1 MKRLTSIAVLLIIAA
16 ITVRGQQSVNINLT
30 VPDTLGGCMPNRFTA
45 KVKSQ
50 GAKFTITPQLMMGA
64 NVASCTD
71 IGLYIITDSI
81 SGNVVNM
88 GYDTITKKWSAEILD
103 TDTVTIIYRVAISC
117 SNIPQNSDS
126 INNIKLKQIFSD
138 ENNIYTYT
146 VNPLSS
152 TNEIIRS
159 LLLPLIIDR
168 SPATWQTSY
177 GEMVDIYYYYY
188 NGGSANA
195 RIRFTFK
202 DDSLHYCGVLQ
213 QQSLMYRN
221 GNTNY
226 VSYVSGDTTGII
238 LKANDTLVF
247 RSRNIVASCLTQC
260 SNGRVQFSW
269 SCDTALP
276 ATDYFCK
283 SCKVSAVPT
292 YYSLQSNNQP
302 DVGYTRVMPATLP
315 DMSCMN
321 DSVHWRYVI
330 TNTGVG
336 ALDTLSIT
344 FKALLA
350 YTFQNLSLID
360 TGTFEVRAIN
370 CTNCNLKVNKLINQ
384 NNLCSTVV
392 PVSLQQAVIQT
403 DDFGKTDTL
412 VIDFTTYRCVQ
423 DTAVLLNTGKYYD
436 RWEFESKAGVC
447 GISKQVN
454 HSITNNPLLPDA
466 DINQQLIFV
475 PLVSDLSVPPGMNT
489 IWGDST
495 TMEIEMKGMMG
506 DDYDYTLL
514 HCPGGATGCIAD
526 GWIRATVHCEQ
537 NLTVPTLATGL
548 RLRWLNPAT
557 NQYVYKAP
565 DFYHTP
571 NDSGLCVA
579 SDYYYYFDLSDTL
592 MRLMLDSGVCEFT
605 LRACC
610 NGDIARTPYS
620 VTFHLLADPSGNC
633 NSLSMTNGQVQCAG
647 AGCAWLPLSV
657 KGGSIAVHCPGCKR
671 TGPISFRYVME
682 RTSLGLEDTDNDGIA
697 DTSAQVIDQTS
708 QWYQTYGNRLRLNMS
723 SYGDQ
728 LRDRLVAHTQ
738 EGDPSNGGYDMN
750 MLNQKG
756 AYLKYMQVSRTI
768 PSAFDTMKLTVT
780 GFTLYIDKPNA
791 TQTSCINCSDF
802 NVGGNYRTQHII
814 NVSGNNLYHFL
825 DTIISH
831 NSFLFTFS
839 AYDSAGAVYGNLFDY
854 NYINSYY
861 TDTIDTLKNFFE
873 GQRYRLEV
881 TYSECGS
888 FEAPNSI
895 NLSVDDYLHQKLIS
909 NNLWL
914 SGKKQSYDAFDMN
927 LSAPND
933 ITDVELH
940 GWTFDINNN
949 SLLQIN
955 QQFADSFIFICE
967 NFSGYHYVFSQEGYN
982 TTSITSDTSCRRL
995 VTLTALLQS
1004 AGGEA
1009 DLYPYEYRLP
1019 AYSPQSYTINIPQGY
1034 HTVPGSGWMRYLS
1047 YTGLHG
1053 QTPEFRPWI
1062 PVSIPSGGGA
1072 IQIQDSN
1079 TGQAVCWN
1087 EDKYPAPQN
1096 DNSQY
1101 AGGYKMYK
1109 YIVFEI
1115 EPDNCPSDSVNI
1127 YADSVNIAF
1136 HASDYGCYP
1145 TTACD
1150 TVFSKN
1156 MQQNYLFPARPN
1168 LSALLNPGNVTA
1180 TGHQV
1185 CMNLEFSNKQQSV
1198 INYADASNVYVI
1210 VPGAPYLTN
1219 WSYSVGN
1226 GAVQPVINGV
1236 VPVLNNLPFNS
1247 VVNVQLCA
1255 DYDSC
1260 ITDTVKTF
1268 MLQYGW
1274 NCEGYPAA
1282 STQVPDSVCYAD
1294 SIEVNF
1300 KPEHEQLSY
1309 SFKEHDSTYTLCRN
1323 FEVSMT
1329 VNNAGLGAVYP
1340 LQVFVDSL
1348 VSSLQVQSVIISN
1361 CSTQASDTLMVSGT
1375 NTWSITGANMAS
1387 IGFADSSLAAE
1398 CMLVRVILNPTCA
1411 YRNVN
1416 ILPNLVVIMQNLCND
1431 TIVQTANRIHSFT
1444 GQSTSDTIV
1453 WNGQSNCT
1461 DCWSI
1466 TKTAD
1471 ADTATAVTDTVTYTI
1486 TVCNNSA
1493 NAQTGV
1499 LSDMMQGGFVV
1510 TATTLAGSVTLNPM
1524 QCDTFTVSGYFTQ
1537 YGSCF
1542 YNVAT
1547 VTSPANTTWQDS
1559 VCVEVVSPCAN
1570 IPNSITLADSSFSLP
1585 MNSNYSN
1592 TTFVVQGRFYINDNL
1607 TLINCHIYT
1616 YPAAQIIVL
1625 SGGTFSLYGTT
1636 VEACTQMWQGIQL
1649 RKNSTLIMSEN
1660 SIVRDAEN
1668 GITALHGSAYQLKD
1682 SRVIDC
1688 VRSIYVPQQSGMNNV
1703 QAAVDGCKFGL
1714 YASTFKP
1721 DYAGQPA
1728 HESLPRACIEVYDV
1742 VMTIEG
1748 KANRNEFYNSNWG
1761 IYAHRSYVVVSNC
1774 KFNNMRKGG
1783 PAYGNATHKGAAL
1796 VAESTSPASAG
1807 KLTVLPLYNHDITID
1822 TCQWGV
1828 YTEWTNATVTNVSM
1842 RNVNLSGVFNI
1853 RCNDAVMSTTI
1864 SNCDIEAAKT
1874 GIQWQNSEKGIMKA
1888 VNNRIKVWSGGN
1900 AVGIKLISTGTNT
1913 GNYQIT
1919 GNTIEAT
1926 NGSGITASSAKNVNV
1941 INNTIKLSGNTN
1953 NGVSIAGCDSSQV
1966 SCNAVSGRY
1975 PVFGYQN
1982 KGISI
1987 SHSTANFM
1995 NCNNVDSTYLGVYFE
2010 GVCTGTRIRG
2020 TEMKNHFEGL
2030 RLFSNAVIDTQAHAG
2045 NLWVGS
2051 FNNYGANNLNY
2062 VPSTNL
2068 LQSAFLIDYSYGG
2081 VYIPTVPVNN
2091 AGWIIPQTGNEFDC
2105 SGYLTCMD
2113 VTHETIAATALQL
2126 TIAEDSLETA
2136 EFTDESKIM
2145 ARNYLYKDI
2154 KNNDSLVNSNY
2165 SLNAFLAANE
2175 NMVTGKLYDVSN
2187 GINLANSISETEIH
2201 DLMAMDNFTDNII
2214 QSITSLDSIAAA
2226 DSTINLIDQR
2236 EILMQQLNTV
2246 IQDKQNLMYMLNTAT
2261 QQALSNVQV
2270 ANSSIITNN
2279 APDEYE
2285 QIMNDVEIEYEIG
2298 GMAALQNKC
2307 SQVFD
2312 IAVQCPHIGG
2322 KAVYKA
2328 RSYVA
2333 LMNDTIEYDDVTVC
2347 AQAGFRKSAETRNTK
2362 EEIKG
2367 NIKIVPNPTNE
2378 KITVTISDDMNGMC
2392 EIQFNDVVGKSVLLK
2407 ELDCNQKTHTLN
2419 IKLLSE
2425 GIYTVKVNQSNHV
2438 SEQFK
2443 LIIVR

>member
-16 ITVRGQQSVNINLT
+16 ITVKGQQSVNINLT

-81 SGNVVNM
+81 SGNVTNM

-202 DDSLHYCGVLQ
+202 DDTAHYCGVLQ

-247 RSRNIVASCLTQC
+247 RSRNIVAACLTQC
-260 SNGRVQFSW
+260 NNSRVQFSW

-302 DVGYTRVMPATLP
+302 DIGYTRVMPATLP

-403 DDFGKTDTL
+403 DDFRKTDTL

-495 TMEIEMKGMMG
+495 TMEIEMNGMMG

-526 GWIRATVHCEQ
+526 GWLRATVHCEQ

-1499 LSDMMQGGFVV
+1499 LSDIMQGGFVV

-1570 IPNSITLADSSFSLP
+1570 TDTTFADST
-1585 MNSNYSN
+1585 YSDKN
-1592 TTFVVQGRFYINDNL
+1592 VIANKSILIAGSYYINDSL
-1607 TLINCHIYT
+1607 TLNNCSVYVN
-1616 YPAAQIIVL
+1616 PGVQITVL
-1625 SGGTFSLYGTT
+1625 PGATFITNNTTIQSCDTMWRGITVKGDARLRMYNNTKLY
-1636 VEACTQMWQGIQL
+1636 
-1649 RKNSTLIMSEN
+1649 
-1660 SIVRDAEN
+1660 DAN
-1668 GITALHGSAYQLKD
+1668 DGITAAIGATVTVD
-1682 SRVIDC
+1682 SSGIFDC
-1688 VRSIYVPQQSGMNNV
+1688 VRGIFAPPATSGFINTSIKVARSS
-1703 QAAVDGCKFGL
+1703 FGKL
-1714 YASTFKP
+1714 STNFKP
-1721 DYAGQPA
+1721 DYISQPA
-1728 HESLPRACIEVYDV
+1728 HGNLPRAGIEVNNVTMILGGDS
-1742 VMTIEG
+1742 G
-1748 KANRNEFYNSNWG
+1748 KVNEFYKMSSGIIAHNS
-1761 IYAHRSYVVVSNC
+1761 ILTVKRS
-1774 KFNNMRKGG
+1774 KFYDLSPDASYPVQYRGT
-1783 PAYGNATHKGAAL
+1783 AIAADATN
-1796 VAESTSPASAG
+1796 TNSA
-1807 KLTVLPLYNHDITID
+1807 KLTVLPEVLAYNTVDNCTRGI
-1822 TCQWGV
+1822 
-1828 YTEWTNATVTNVSM
+1828 YTRRVAFNINYIHLL
-1842 RNVNLSGVFNI
+1842 NVNTAMYSEAAPWLSTNSV
-1853 RCNDAVMSTTI
+1853 
-1864 SNCDIEAAKT
+1864 SNC
-1874 GIQWQNSEKGIMKA
+1874 
-1888 VNNRIKVWSGGN
+1888 V
-1900 AVGIKLISTGTNT
+1900 
-1913 GNYQIT
+1913 
-1919 GNTIEAT
+1919 
-1926 NGSGITASSAKNVNV
+1926 ITASNHGLLFVANPLARFV
-1941 INNTIKLSGNTN
+1941 IADYNTITIKGIINPNATIKPAYYAIQMRETFFGNVRYSATGNFINMTNAHVGIYSGFLTRASIKHNNIRFSGNATGISVQSNNHSSISCNTINGDYSSGASNSKGINVGNASASSIIYCNSVDSLHRGIYFGGANPGTYLKGTEFNHHLNGLYLNTSANIGWQPLNGNRWNNITWSFQAENANTN
-1953 NGVSIAGCDSSQV
+1953 N
-1966 SCNAVSGRY
+1966 Y
-1975 PVFGYQN
+1975 
-1982 KGISI
+1982 
-1987 SHSTANFM
+1987 
-1995 NCNNVDSTYLGVYFE
+1995 
-2010 GVCTGTRIRG
+2010 
-2020 TEMKNHFEGL
+2020 
-2030 RLFSNAVIDTQAHAG
+2030 
-2045 NLWVGS
+2045 
-2051 FNNYGANNLNY
+2051 
-2062 VPSTNL
+2062 
-2068 LQSAFLIDYSYGG
+2068 
-2081 VYIPTVPVNN
+2081 
-2091 AGWIIPQTGNEFDC
+2091 
-2105 SGYLTCMD
+2105 
-2113 VTHETIAATALQL
+2113 
-2126 TIAEDSLETA
+2126 
-2136 EFTDESKIM
+2136 
-2145 ARNYLYKDI
+2145 
-2154 KNNDSLVNSNY
+2154 
-2165 SLNAFLAANE
+2165 
-2175 NMVTGKLYDVSN
+2175 
-2187 GINLANSISETEIH
+2187 
-2201 DLMAMDNFTDNII
+2201 
-2214 QSITSLDSIAAA
+2214 ITSLFFVDSNSIPIYKANNNIPGWSGWFRHTSGGSFQCSNSLVCSTPPPALTASELEEMIANGTLESVDYVEENLAIAEEYLYRKLEEDSTLMLQDSVYVQFMLENSDGAVGYLFDTESYLRATSYADSNYTNLIDSAYNQITQLNDSIVWLEEHQPPNWEYLREQYIN
-2226 DSTINLIDQR
+2226 TINLINQTIQNINIQR
-2236 EILMQQLNTV
+2236 EAMLSGNLANAELINDIVIPENLPQENTQYMNEIEMQWQESGYDKQIIIDNYIGIFAIASQCPYAGGPAVERARAYIALLNDTVFYEDDNVCLQNGIYRHADETITAITNEIRTINISPNPANDIVSISLIGQFDGLCNVQIKNTLGAIVLEKQFNCKNSITEISISKITSGFYYVSVNVTNSNTV
-2246 IQDKQNLMYMLNTAT
+2246 
-2261 QQALSNVQV
+2261 
-2270 ANSSIITNN
+2270 N
-2279 APDEYE
+2279 A
-2285 QIMNDVEIEYEIG
+2285 
-2298 GMAALQNKC
+2298 
-2307 SQVFD
+2307 
-2312 IAVQCPHIGG
+2312 
-2322 KAVYKA
+2322 
-2328 RSYVA
+2328 
-2333 LMNDTIEYDDVTVC
+2333 
-2347 AQAGFRKSAETRNTK
+2347 
-2362 EEIKG
+2362 
-2367 NIKIVPNPTNE
+2367 
-2378 KITVTISDDMNGMC
+2378 
-2392 EIQFNDVVGKSVLLK
+2392 
-2407 ELDCNQKTHTLN
+2407 
-2419 IKLLSE
+2419 
-2425 GIYTVKVNQSNHV
+2425 
-2438 SEQFK
+2438 K
-2443 LIIVR
+2443 LIINR

>member
-16 ITVRGQQSVNINLT
+16 ITVKGQQSVNINLT

-202 DDSLHYCGVLQ
+202 DDTAHYCGVLQ

-247 RSRNIVASCLTQC
+247 RSRNIVAACLTQC
-260 SNGRVQFSW
+260 NNSRVQFSW

-302 DVGYTRVMPATLP
+302 DIGYTRVMPATLP

-403 DDFGKTDTL
+403 DDFRKTDTL

-495 TMEIEMKGMMG
+495 TMEIEMNGMMG

-526 GWIRATVHCEQ
+526 GWLRATVHCEQ

-1570 IPNSITLADSSFSLP
+1570 TDTTFADST
-1585 MNSNYSN
+1585 YSDKN
-1592 TTFVVQGRFYINDNL
+1592 VIANKSILIAGSYYINDSL
-1607 TLINCHIYT
+1607 TLNNCSVYVN
-1616 YPAAQIIVL
+1616 PGVQITVL
-1625 SGGTFSLYGTT
+1625 PGATFITNNTTIQSCDTMWRGITVKGDARLRMYNNTKLY
-1636 VEACTQMWQGIQL
+1636 
-1649 RKNSTLIMSEN
+1649 
-1660 SIVRDAEN
+1660 DAN
-1668 GITALHGSAYQLKD
+1668 DGITAAIGATVTVD
-1682 SRVIDC
+1682 SSGIFDC
-1688 VRSIYVPQQSGMNNV
+1688 VRGIFAPPATSGFINTSIKVARSS
-1703 QAAVDGCKFGL
+1703 FGKL
-1714 YASTFKP
+1714 STNFKP
-1721 DYAGQPA
+1721 DYISQPA
-1728 HESLPRACIEVYDV
+1728 HGNLPRAGIEVNNVTMILGGDS
-1742 VMTIEG
+1742 G
-1748 KANRNEFYNSNWG
+1748 KVNEFYKMSSGIIAHNS
-1761 IYAHRSYVVVSNC
+1761 ILTVKRS
-1774 KFNNMRKGG
+1774 KFYDLSPDASYPVQYRGT
-1783 PAYGNATHKGAAL
+1783 AIAADATN
-1796 VAESTSPASAG
+1796 TNSA
-1807 KLTVLPLYNHDITID
+1807 KLTVLPEVLAYNTVDNCTRGI
-1822 TCQWGV
+1822 
-1828 YTEWTNATVTNVSM
+1828 YTRRVAFNINYIHLL
-1842 RNVNLSGVFNI
+1842 NVNTAMYSEAAPWLSTNSV
-1853 RCNDAVMSTTI
+1853 
-1864 SNCDIEAAKT
+1864 SNC
-1874 GIQWQNSEKGIMKA
+1874 
-1888 VNNRIKVWSGGN
+1888 V
-1900 AVGIKLISTGTNT
+1900 
-1913 GNYQIT
+1913 
-1919 GNTIEAT
+1919 
-1926 NGSGITASSAKNVNV
+1926 ITASNHGLLFVANPLARFV
-1941 INNTIKLSGNTN
+1941 IADYNTITIKGIINPNATIKPAYYAIQMRETFFGNVRYSATGNFINMTNAHVGIYSGFLTRASIKHNNIRFSGNATGISVQSNNHSSISCNTINGDYSSGASNSKGINVGNASASSIIYCNSVDSLHRGIYFGGANPGTYLKGTEFNHHLNGLYLNTSANIGWQPLNGNRWNNITWSFQAENANTN
-1953 NGVSIAGCDSSQV
+1953 N
-1966 SCNAVSGRY
+1966 Y
-1975 PVFGYQN
+1975 
-1982 KGISI
+1982 
-1987 SHSTANFM
+1987 
-1995 NCNNVDSTYLGVYFE
+1995 
-2010 GVCTGTRIRG
+2010 
-2020 TEMKNHFEGL
+2020 
-2030 RLFSNAVIDTQAHAG
+2030 
-2045 NLWVGS
+2045 
-2051 FNNYGANNLNY
+2051 
-2062 VPSTNL
+2062 
-2068 LQSAFLIDYSYGG
+2068 
-2081 VYIPTVPVNN
+2081 
-2091 AGWIIPQTGNEFDC
+2091 
-2105 SGYLTCMD
+2105 
-2113 VTHETIAATALQL
+2113 
-2126 TIAEDSLETA
+2126 
-2136 EFTDESKIM
+2136 
-2145 ARNYLYKDI
+2145 
-2154 KNNDSLVNSNY
+2154 
-2165 SLNAFLAANE
+2165 
-2175 NMVTGKLYDVSN
+2175 
-2187 GINLANSISETEIH
+2187 
-2201 DLMAMDNFTDNII
+2201 
-2214 QSITSLDSIAAA
+2214 ITSLFFVDSNSIPIYKANNNIPGWSGWFRHTSGGSFQCSNSLVCSTPPPALTASELEEMIANGTLESVDYVEENLAIAEEYLYRKLEEDSTLMLQDSVYVQFMLENSDGAVGYLFDTESYLRATSYADSNYTNLIDSAYNQITQLNDSIVWLEEHQPPNWEYLREQYIN
-2226 DSTINLIDQR
+2226 TINLINQTIQNINIQR
-2236 EILMQQLNTV
+2236 EAMLSGNLANAELINDIVIPENLPQENTQYMNEIEMQWQESGYDKQIIIDNYIGIFAIASQCPYAGGPAVERARAYIALLNDTVFYEDDNVCLQNGIYRHADETITAITNEIRTINISPNPANDIVSISLIGQFDGLCNVQIKNTLGAIVLEKQFNCKNSITEISISKITSGFYYVSVNVTNSNTV
-2246 IQDKQNLMYMLNTAT
+2246 
-2261 QQALSNVQV
+2261 
-2270 ANSSIITNN
+2270 N
-2279 APDEYE
+2279 A
-2285 QIMNDVEIEYEIG
+2285 
-2298 GMAALQNKC
+2298 
-2307 SQVFD
+2307 
-2312 IAVQCPHIGG
+2312 
-2322 KAVYKA
+2322 
-2328 RSYVA
+2328 
-2333 LMNDTIEYDDVTVC
+2333 
-2347 AQAGFRKSAETRNTK
+2347 
-2362 EEIKG
+2362 
-2367 NIKIVPNPTNE
+2367 
-2378 KITVTISDDMNGMC
+2378 
-2392 EIQFNDVVGKSVLLK
+2392 
-2407 ELDCNQKTHTLN
+2407 
-2419 IKLLSE
+2419 
-2425 GIYTVKVNQSNHV
+2425 
-2438 SEQFK
+2438 K
-2443 LIIVR
+2443 LIINR

>member
-1 MKRLTSIAVLLIIAA
+1 
-16 ITVRGQQSVNINLT
+16 
-30 VPDTLGGCMPNRFTA
+30 
-45 KVKSQ
+45 
-50 GAKFTITPQLMMGA
+50 
-64 NVASCTD
+64 
-71 IGLYIITDSI
+71 
-81 SGNVVNM
+81 
-88 GYDTITKKWSAEILD
+88 
-103 TDTVTIIYRVAISC
+103 
-117 SNIPQNSDS
+117 
-126 INNIKLKQIFSD
+126 
-138 ENNIYTYT
+138 
-146 VNPLSS
+146 
-152 TNEIIRS
+152 
-159 LLLPLIIDR
+159 
-168 SPATWQTSY
+168 
-177 GEMVDIYYYYY
+177 
-188 NGGSANA
+188 
-195 RIRFTFK
+195 
-202 DDSLHYCGVLQ
+202 
-213 QQSLMYRN
+213 
-221 GNTNY
+221 
-226 VSYVSGDTTGII
+226 
-238 LKANDTLVF
+238 
-247 RSRNIVASCLTQC
+247 
-260 SNGRVQFSW
+260 
-269 SCDTALP
+269 
-276 ATDYFCK
+276 
-283 SCKVSAVPT
+283 
-292 YYSLQSNNQP
+292 
-302 DVGYTRVMPATLP
+302 
-315 DMSCMN
+315 
-321 DSVHWRYVI
+321 
-330 TNTGVG
+330 
-336 ALDTLSIT
+336 
-344 FKALLA
+344 
-350 YTFQNLSLID
+350 
-360 TGTFEVRAIN
+360 
-370 CTNCNLKVNKLINQ
+370 
-384 NNLCSTVV
+384 
-392 PVSLQQAVIQT
+392 
-403 DDFGKTDTL
+403 
-412 VIDFTTYRCVQ
+412 
-423 DTAVLLNTGKYYD
+423 
-436 RWEFESKAGVC
+436 
-447 GISKQVN
+447 
-454 HSITNNPLLPDA
+454 
-466 DINQQLIFV
+466 
-475 PLVSDLSVPPGMNT
+475 
-489 IWGDST
+489 
-495 TMEIEMKGMMG
+495 
-506 DDYDYTLL
+506 
-514 HCPGGATGCIAD
+514 
-526 GWIRATVHCEQ
+526 
-537 NLTVPTLATGL
+537 
-548 RLRWLNPAT
+548 
-557 NQYVYKAP
+557 
-565 DFYHTP
+565 
-571 NDSGLCVA
+571 
-579 SDYYYYFDLSDTL
+579 
-592 MRLMLDSGVCEFT
+592 
-605 LRACC
+605 
-610 NGDIARTPYS
+610 
-620 VTFHLLADPSGNC
+620 
-633 NSLSMTNGQVQCAG
+633 
-647 AGCAWLPLSV
+647 
-657 KGGSIAVHCPGCKR
+657 
-671 TGPISFRYVME
+671 
-682 RTSLGLEDTDNDGIA
+682 
-697 DTSAQVIDQTS
+697 
-708 QWYQTYGNRLRLNMS
+708 
-723 SYGDQ
+723 
-728 LRDRLVAHTQ
+728 
-738 EGDPSNGGYDMN
+738 
-750 MLNQKG
+750 
-756 AYLKYMQVSRTI
+756 
-768 PSAFDTMKLTVT
+768 
-780 GFTLYIDKPNA
+780 
-791 TQTSCINCSDF
+791 
-802 NVGGNYRTQHII
+802 
-814 NVSGNNLYHFL
+814 
-825 DTIISH
+825 
-831 NSFLFTFS
+831 
-839 AYDSAGAVYGNLFDY
+839 
-854 NYINSYY
+854 
-861 TDTIDTLKNFFE
+861 
-873 GQRYRLEV
+873 
-881 TYSECGS
+881 
-888 FEAPNSI
+888 
-895 NLSVDDYLHQKLIS
+895 
-909 NNLWL
+909 
-914 SGKKQSYDAFDMN
+914 
-927 LSAPND
+927 
-933 ITDVELH
+933 
-940 GWTFDINNN
+940 
-949 SLLQIN
+949 
-955 QQFADSFIFICE
+955 
-967 NFSGYHYVFSQEGYN
+967 
-982 TTSITSDTSCRRL
+982 
-995 VTLTALLQS
+995 
-1004 AGGEA
+1004 
-1009 DLYPYEYRLP
+1009 
-1019 AYSPQSYTINIPQGY
+1019 
-1034 HTVPGSGWMRYLS
+1034 
-1047 YTGLHG
+1047 
-1053 QTPEFRPWI
+1053 
-1062 PVSIPSGGGA
+1062 
-1072 IQIQDSN
+1072 
-1079 TGQAVCWN
+1079 
-1087 EDKYPAPQN
+1087 
-1096 DNSQY
+1096 
-1101 AGGYKMYK
+1101 
-1109 YIVFEI
+1109 
-1115 EPDNCPSDSVNI
+1115 
-1127 YADSVNIAF
+1127 
-1136 HASDYGCYP
+1136 
-1145 TTACD
+1145 
-1150 TVFSKN
+1150 
-1156 MQQNYLFPARPN
+1156 
-1168 LSALLNPGNVTA
+1168 
-1180 TGHQV
+1180 
-1185 CMNLEFSNKQQSV
+1185 
-1198 INYADASNVYVI
+1198 
-1210 VPGAPYLTN
+1210 
-1219 WSYSVGN
+1219 
-1226 GAVQPVINGV
+1226 
-1236 VPVLNNLPFNS
+1236 
-1247 VVNVQLCA
+1247 
-1255 DYDSC
+1255 
-1260 ITDTVKTF
+1260 
-1268 MLQYGW
+1268 
-1274 NCEGYPAA
+1274 
-1282 STQVPDSVCYAD
+1282 
-1294 SIEVNF
+1294 
-1300 KPEHEQLSY
+1300 
-1309 SFKEHDSTYTLCRN
+1309 
-1323 FEVSMT
+1323 
-1329 VNNAGLGAVYP
+1329 
-1340 LQVFVDSL
+1340 
-1348 VSSLQVQSVIISN
+1348 
-1361 CSTQASDTLMVSGT
+1361 
-1375 NTWSITGANMAS
+1375 MAS

-1416 ILPNLVVIMQNLCND
+1416 VLPNLVVIMQNLCND
-1431 TIVQTANRIHSFT
+1431 TIVQTASRIHSFT

-1453 WNGQSNCT
+1453 WNGQSDCT
-1461 DCWSI
+1461 DCF
-1466 TKTAD
+1466 TLNKTASVGSTAIGD
-1471 ADTATAVTDTVTYTI
+1471 TITFNIQVCSHNATADTVVIQELLPSAFTMTASSAAFPYTNTNFPADTCMNY
-1486 TVCNNSA
+1486 
-1493 NAQTGV
+1493 
-1499 LSDMMQGGFVV
+1499 
-1510 TATTLAGSVTLNPM
+1510 
-1524 QCDTFTVSGYFTQ
+1524 TVSGYYTTV
-1537 YGSCF
+1537 GSCPDSAF
-1542 YNVAT
+1542 TNHATLQTAT
-1547 VTSPANTTWQDS
+1547 VNYVDS

-1649 RKNSTLIMSEN
+1649 QKNSTLIMSEN

-1728 HESLPRACIEVYDV
+1728 HESLHRACIEVYDV

>member
-1 MKRLTSIAVLLIIAA
+1 M
-16 ITVRGQQSVNINLT
+16 
-30 VPDTLGGCMPNRFTA
+30 
-45 KVKSQ
+45 
-50 GAKFTITPQLMMGA
+50 
-64 NVASCTD
+64 
-71 IGLYIITDSI
+71 
-81 SGNVVNM
+81 
-88 GYDTITKKWSAEILD
+88 
-103 TDTVTIIYRVAISC
+103 
-117 SNIPQNSDS
+117 
-126 INNIKLKQIFSD
+126 
-138 ENNIYTYT
+138 
-146 VNPLSS
+146 
-152 TNEIIRS
+152 
-159 LLLPLIIDR
+159 
-168 SPATWQTSY
+168 
-177 GEMVDIYYYYY
+177 
-188 NGGSANA
+188 
-195 RIRFTFK
+195 
-202 DDSLHYCGVLQ
+202 
-213 QQSLMYRN
+213 
-221 GNTNY
+221 
-226 VSYVSGDTTGII
+226 
-238 LKANDTLVF
+238 
-247 RSRNIVASCLTQC
+247 
-260 SNGRVQFSW
+260 
-269 SCDTALP
+269 
-276 ATDYFCK
+276 
-283 SCKVSAVPT
+283 SAVPT

-302 DVGYTRVMPATLP
+302 DIGYTRVMPATLP

-403 DDFGKTDTL
+403 DDFRKTDTL

-495 TMEIEMKGMMG
+495 TMEIEMNGMMG

-526 GWIRATVHCEQ
+526 GWLRATVHCEQ

-1499 LSDMMQGGFVV
+1499 LSDIMQGGFVV
-1510 TATTLAGSVTLNPM
+1510 TATTLPGSVTLNPM

-1570 IPNSITLADSSFSLP
+1570 TDTTFADSTTFAGTDTITGESIFVAGTFFVNGALTLNNC
-1585 MNSNYSN
+1585 MVYVNAGGQITVQGGGNLILNN
-1592 TTFVVQGRFYINDNL
+1592 TTIQSCD
-1607 TLINCHIYT
+1607 T
-1616 YPAAQIIVL
+1616 
-1625 SGGTFSLYGTT
+1625 
-1636 VEACTQMWQGIQL
+1636 MW
-1649 RKNSTLIMSEN
+1649 R
-1660 SIVRDAEN
+1660 
-1668 GITALHGSAYQLKD
+1668 GITAVRLK
-1682 SRVIDC
+1682 
-1688 VRSIYVPQQSGMNNV
+1688 
-1703 QAAVDGCKFGL
+1703 
-1714 YASTFKP
+1714 T
-1721 DYAGQPA
+1721 
-1728 HESLPRACIEVYDV
+1728 
-1742 VMTIEG
+1742 
-1748 KANRNEFYNSNWG
+1748 
-1761 IYAHRSYVVVSNC
+1761 
-1774 KFNNMRKGG
+1774 
-1783 PAYGNATHKGAAL
+1783 
-1796 VAESTSPASAG
+1796 
-1807 KLTVLPLYNHDITID
+1807 
-1822 TCQWGV
+1822 
-1828 YTEWTNATVTNVSM
+1828 
-1842 RNVNLSGVFNI
+1842 
-1853 RCNDAVMSTTI
+1853 
-1864 SNCDIEAAKT
+1864 
-1874 GIQWQNSEKGIMKA
+1874 
-1888 VNNRIKVWSGGN
+1888 
-1900 AVGIKLISTGTNT
+1900 
-1913 GNYQIT
+1913 
-1919 GNTIEAT
+1919 
-1926 NGSGITASSAKNVNV
+1926 
-1941 INNTIKLSGNTN
+1941 
-1953 NGVSIAGCDSSQV
+1953 
-1966 SCNAVSGRY
+1966 
-1975 PVFGYQN
+1975 
-1982 KGISI
+1982 
-1987 SHSTANFM
+1987 
-1995 NCNNVDSTYLGVYFE
+1995 
-2010 GVCTGTRIRG
+2010 
-2020 TEMKNHFEGL
+2020 
-2030 RLFSNAVIDTQAHAG
+2030 
-2045 NLWVGS
+2045 
-2051 FNNYGANNLNY
+2051 
-2062 VPSTNL
+2062 
-2068 LQSAFLIDYSYGG
+2068 
-2081 VYIPTVPVNN
+2081 
-2091 AGWIIPQTGNEFDC
+2091 
-2105 SGYLTCMD
+2105 
-2113 VTHETIAATALQL
+2113 
-2126 TIAEDSLETA
+2126 
-2136 EFTDESKIM
+2136 
-2145 ARNYLYKDI
+2145 
-2154 KNNDSLVNSNY
+2154 SNY
-2165 SLNAFLAANE
+2165 
-2175 NMVTGKLYDVSN
+2175 
-2187 GINLANSISETEIH
+2187 
-2201 DLMAMDNFTDNII
+2201 I
-2214 QSITSLDSIAAA
+2214 Q
-2226 DSTINLIDQR
+2226 
-2236 EILMQQLNTV
+2236 
-2246 IQDKQNLMYMLNTAT
+2246 K
-2261 QQALSNVQV
+2261 
-2270 ANSSIITNN
+2270 
-2279 APDEYE
+2279 
-2285 QIMNDVEIEYEIG
+2285 
-2298 GMAALQNKC
+2298 
-2307 SQVFD
+2307 
-2312 IAVQCPHIGG
+2312 
-2322 KAVYKA
+2322 
-2328 RSYVA
+2328 
-2333 LMNDTIEYDDVTVC
+2333 
-2347 AQAGFRKSAETRNTK
+2347 
-2362 EEIKG
+2362 
-2367 NIKIVPNPTNE
+2367 
-2378 KITVTISDDMNGMC
+2378 
-2392 EIQFNDVVGKSVLLK
+2392 
-2407 ELDCNQKTHTLN
+2407 
-2419 IKLLSE
+2419 
-2425 GIYTVKVNQSNHV
+2425 
-2438 SEQFK
+2438 
-2443 LIIVR
+2443 